1 MEDEILT
8 ITDINGTTFKVKLRL
23 PWGKERQLLRIIGE
37 VASQLPTTLD
47 FATSSPGLE
56 LLKYITNEAPDR
68 LTNMLS
74 IVLNKPA
81 DQIENEFDGDA
92 VIEFA
97 IPFIAHYLQ
106 KWSKRLESLPVS
118 PFNTTA
124 PQLMQNSPT
133 VGQVGTE
140 GNE

>member
-1 MEDEILT
+1 MENGILT
-8 ITDINGTTFKVKLRL
+8 ITDINGTTYRVKLRL

-37 VASQLPTTLD
+37 VASQLPSTLD
-47 FATSSPGLE
+47 FSTGSPGLE

-74 IVLNKPA
+74 IVLNMPA

-118 PFNTTA
+118 PFGATA
-124 PQLMQNSPT
+124 PQLVQNPPV
-133 VGQVGTE
+133 VGQVDNE